1 MKKLFQLI
9 LLIISFSC
17 SKEKPV
23 IQGSL
28 ENFAKE
34 TFVIHRDEQTGYIGI
49 QGVINQE
56 GKPLISA
63 YWNYKFSFFDPKTGQ
78 KSHEIEIPKE
88 GPLSIRGGLPQEAQ
102 GFDDFFILL
111 GRLND
116 LQFRKGNEILNS
128 TLLNFDTL
136 GINLQNSMSSHKQK
150 ITEISHGIFEI
161 SNNPFDLMALSN
173 RTIGFDVENFG
184 AWISQFDQ
192 DGNWICISD
201 FRAPFDESYS
211 ETVDAGDLMRITS
224 DGVSW
229 TLFPFS
235 DSLYRTENC
244 QVTQTI
250 TLESISPIRYFPS
263 KEVSN
268 GASRTWV
275 RPDDAAINLYLFDDP
290 TTGLKIRFTLLE
302 KKSGE
307 SDFADPRM
315 SMFSDEKHYLVM
327 IYDLEWKLAA
337 ELKMNF
343 GEGTR
348 FENIFLM
355 DGYLLINKPEQKSED
370 EYEFYK
376 IDLSQFRN

>member
-275 RPDDAAINLYLFDDP
+275 RPDDAAINL
-290 TTGLKIRFTLLE
+290 
-302 KKSGE
+302 
-307 SDFADPRM
+307 
-315 SMFSDEKHYLVM
+315 
-327 IYDLEWKLAA
+327 
-337 ELKMNF
+337 
-343 GEGTR
+343 
-348 FENIFLM
+348 
-355 DGYLLINKPEQKSED
+355 
-370 EYEFYK
+370 
-376 IDLSQFRN
+376 